1 MCGEKDIFDDDPLT
15 DSQLMAVVNAPTP
28 VDPVVPA
35 RSAETEKA
43 RQPAPGFDWNQE
55 VEDLD
60 SAWLEHCLEVQEEG
74 QVDPSLSPSQ
84 FRGLSWKLSIL
95 LATRQP

>member
-35 RSAETEKA
+35 RSAETEEA
-43 RQPAPGFDWNQE
+43 LQPVPISCWVAETEEW
-55 VEDLD
+55 D
-60 SAWLEHCLEVQEEG
+60 SAFLELSLEVQDE
-74 QVDPSLSPSQ
+74 
-84 FRGLSWKLSIL
+84 
-95 LATRQP
+95 